1 MVAEADLDL
10 VMLAGR
16 WTLLDGLRGA
26 PLLDRSGAPL
36 LAAWAARGV
45 AVGGGAPYNSGLLA
59 RDRAEAGTHFNY
71 GQPSEDVFGPVPRTG
86 RNLPSARQRL
96 LTAALQFPCAI
107 RPSHQ

>member
-16 WTLLDGLRGA
+16 WT
-26 PLLDRSGAPL
+26 LLDRSGAPL

-71 GQPSEDVFGPVPRTG
+71 GQPSEDV
-86 RNLPSARQRL
+86 LARFRELAEISRRHGTRL